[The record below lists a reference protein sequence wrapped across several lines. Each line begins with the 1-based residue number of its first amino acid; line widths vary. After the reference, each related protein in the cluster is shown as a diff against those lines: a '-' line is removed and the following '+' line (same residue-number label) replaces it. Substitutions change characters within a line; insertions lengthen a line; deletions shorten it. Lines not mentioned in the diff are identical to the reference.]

1 MQTEQWA
8 HSWNSFTIATATSLP
23 TQSIKQVI
31 IINLSLITQSVIFD
45 ISLHSSDVDP
55 VTDRLVNWLP
65 FLLEHLNYFI
75 NRFHSSVVDLGPR
88 VFMSCPLQLPANE
101 IESWF
106 INLWNHFVIPY
117 LMGAVL
123 AGIEV
128 RVYVCLFVCSCCVSV
143 RRRGLAVL
151 IGALA
156 TASTAGTVCLYWLMF
171 DGFDLGN

>member
-1 MQTEQWA
+1 MGTFMEFFHGHYGDRSTDTKHQA
-8 HSWNSFTIATATSLP
+8 GKCCNF
-23 TQSIKQVI
+23 
-31 IINLSLITQSVIFD
+31 SLIIQLLDFD
-45 ISLHSSDVDP
+45 ISFSPSDVDP
-55 VTDRLVNWLP
+55 VADRLVNWLP

-128 RVYVCLFVCSCCVSV
+128 STCSVCVCVHLCVAYVCSLFVYVRLFVAPNVF
-143 RRRGLAVL
+143 

-156 TASTAGTVCLYWLMF
+156 ICSYC
-171 DGFDLGN
+171 

>member
-1 MQTEQWA
+1 M
-8 HSWNSFTIATATSLP
+8 SP
-23 TQSIKQVI
+23 
-31 IINLSLITQSVIFD
+31 
-45 ISLHSSDVDP
+45 SDVDP
-55 VTDRLVNWLP
+55 VADRLVNWLP

-128 RVYVCLFVCSCCVSV
+128 N
-143 RRRGLAVL
+143 
-151 IGALA
+151 
-156 TASTAGTVCLYWLMF
+156 T
-171 DGFDLGN
+171 